1 MPKGESSL
9 FVKGQVEYVEGGDS
23 IQYNDTAYAGRI
35 KVRLDS
41 DGKNISTEDLPYAFP
56 LLPKVFQSIPKI
68 GEGVFVINAK
78 INTPDSQRYYVGPII
93 SQPQFQDYCSYDNGN
108 GDAVSL
114 LSTSKALRNDPLTS
128 IDRASSLTKGAFPS
142 PKDVAIIGRG
152 EEDIIL
158 KYRGNRDGEYSE
170 TSEIDL
176 RAGIR
181 LQPADTTIKYL
192 KGNVVFN
199 TVNPGYIQIKY
210 KQNGIAG
217 LSEGE
222 GDNDNNKYES
232 PSKREANSI
241 INVVAD
247 KINLISHK
255 DSNQFGESI
264 TNNEQL
270 VLEEQ
275 MDNIMSKLHK
285 SVYGDE
291 LVSLLQLIVKAICEH
306 THPYSMLPPTINGT
320 TLSDIIGY
328 NYEQI
333 LSNNVRIS

>member
-1 MPKGESSL
+1 MAVGESSL
-9 FVKGQVEYVEGGDS
+9 FVTGQVEYVEGGDTT
-23 IQYNDTAYAGRI
+23 QYTDSAYAGRI

-41 DGKNISTEDLPYAFP
+41 DGKGTATEDLPYAFP

-78 INTPDSQRYYVGPII
+78 INTPDSQRYYIGPII
-93 SQPQFQDYCSYDNGN
+93 SQPQYQEYCSYNKGN

-114 LSTSKALRNDPLTS
+114 LSIGKGLKNQPLTS
-128 IDRASSLTKGAFPS
+128 IERAKDLTKGSFPD
-142 PKDVAIIGRG
+142 PKDVALIGRG
-152 EEDIIL
+152 QEDIVL
-158 KYRGNRDGEYSE
+158 KYRGNRDGEYSQS
-170 TSEIDL
+170 SEIDL

-181 LQPADTTIKYL
+181 LEPADKTVKYL

-199 TVNPGYIQIKY
+199 TLNPGYIQIKY

-217 LSEGE
+217 LSDGD
-222 GDNDNNKYES
+222 GDNNEYKCES
-232 PSKREANSI
+232 KNSREANSVV
-241 INVVAD
+241 NVVAD

-255 DSNQFGESI
+255 DTNQFGELL

-291 LVSLLQLIVKAICEH
+291 LIKLLELMVKAICEH

-320 TLSDIIGY
+320 TLADIVGY
-328 NYEQI
+328 DYSKM